1 MIKCRV
7 PNMYIDNCAV
17 QNVLAVARNCQVSV
31 SVPISGSKYQNS
43 PIWFTVISSFIKFLL
58 GYFRFLVKK
67 SPFKYPSKVFVAGV
81 DRTIAEIVPVYSIYD
96 RNSHYCS
103 KKAKLPTKVL
113 VSETKWHLNHT
124 QIVKDDQISRDY
136 LKLFQDVSWIWWNQ
150 YNYNRKTPQ
159 H

>member
-1 MIKCRV
+1 MDSQVHCKFFCEVKMRLKKPPQTEREQDNIIRKLISQFQGYVCLMIQCKV
-7 PNMYIDNCAV
+7 PRICTWITVRCKNDW
-17 QNVLAVARNCQVSV
+17 LLPEKCQVSV

-67 SPFKYPSKVFVAGV
+67 SPFKYPSKVIVSGV

-103 KKAKLPTKVL
+103 KK
-113 VSETKWHLNHT
+113 S
-124 QIVKDDQISRDY
+124 QIT
-136 LKLFQDVSWIWWNQ
+136 N
-150 YNYNRKTPQ
+150 
-159 H
+159 